1 MVNIYIYC
9 DKMQGFFVLQ
19 LKTKFNKF
27 ECQLMCKVLMKMLFW
42 KTMNYDHENILVHSW
57 TVLNFDCLWCLL
69 YLMYMMY
76 IIFSSLLYII
86 INQSIMYTV

>member
-27 ECQLMCKVLMKMLFW
+27 ECQLMCKVLMKMLFL
-42 KTMNYDHENILVHSW
+42 KTMNYDHENILVHS
-57 TVLNFDCLWCLL
+57 
-69 YLMYMMY
+69 
-76 IIFSSLLYII
+76 
-86 INQSIMYTV
+86 